1 LDKEQKKQIL
11 EYENYLISWNKTHNL
26 VSKSQVSNLKEHI
39 DDSLIISPLLED
51 QIMDLGSGG
60 GLPGIPLAIC
70 NPKKQFYLVES
81 SAKKSSF
88 LLNTIS
94 KLKLNNAQVINK
106 RVEDIED
113 SGLPESFDLIA
124 RAVGSTETILKMC
137 ENLLKRYQIKIKL
150 MKTLQQ
156 FQEETLPAGYTVI
169 KIDKFKLKAKDK
181 TRILVTIE
189 PDRNNG

>member
-1 LDKEQKKQIL
+1 MDKRQKKQIL
-11 EYENYLISWNKTHNL
+11 EYETHLISWNKTHNL
-26 VSKSQVSNLKEHI
+26 VSKSQASNLKEHI

-51 QIMDLGSGG
+51 QIIDLGSGG
-60 GLPGIPLAIC
+60 GMPGIPLAIC

-88 LLNTIS
+88 LLNTVS
-94 KLKLNNAQVINK
+94 KLKLSNVHVINK
-106 RVEDIED
+106 RIEDIED
-113 SGLPESFDLIA
+113 NRLPESFDLIA

-137 ENLLKRYQIKIKL
+137 KNLLKKHRIKIKL
-150 MKTLQQ
+150 MKTLEQ
-156 FQEETLPAGYTVI
+156 FQEETLPAGYTVK

>member
-1 LDKEQKKQIL
+1 MDKEQKKQIL
-11 EYENYLISWNKTHNL
+11 EYENHLISWNKTHNL
-26 VSKSQVSNLKEHI
+26 VSKSQASNLKEHI

-70 NPKKQFYLVES
+70 NPKKQFFLVES

-106 RVEDIED
+106 RIEDIED

-137 ENLLKRYQIKIKL
+137 ENLLKRHRIKIKL

>member
-1 LDKEQKKQIL
+1 MDKEQKKQIL
-11 EYENYLISWNKTHNL
+11 EYENHLISWNKTHNL
-26 VSKSQVSNLKEHI
+26 VSKSQASNLKEHI

-106 RVEDIED
+106 RIEDIED

-137 ENLLKRYQIKIKL
+137 ENLLKRHRIKIKL

>member
-11 EYENYLISWNKTHNL
+11 EYENHLISWNKTHNL
-26 VSKSQVSNLKEHI
+26 VSKSQASNLKEHI

-106 RVEDIED
+106 RIEDIED
-113 SGLPESFDLIA
+113 STLPESFDLIA

-137 ENLLKRYQIKIKL
+137 ENLLKRHRIKIKL
-150 MKTLQQ
+150 MKTLEQ

>member
-1 LDKEQKKQIL
+1 MDKEQKKQIL
-11 EYENYLISWNKTHNL
+11 EYENHLISWNKTHNL
-26 VSKSQVSNLKEHI
+26 VSKSQASNLKEHI

-106 RVEDIED
+106 RIEDIED
-113 SGLPESFDLIA
+113 SGLPESFDLVA

-137 ENLLKRYQIKIKL
+137 ENLLKRHRIKIKL

>member
-1 LDKEQKKQIL
+1 MDKEQKKQIL

-26 VSKSQVSNLKEHI
+26 VSKSQASNLKEHI

-94 KLKLNNAQVINK
+94 KLKLNNVHVINK
-106 RVEDIED
+106 RIEDIED
-113 SGLPESFDLIA
+113 NRLPESFDLIA

-137 ENLLKRYQIKIKL
+137 KNLLKKHRIKIKL
-150 MKTLQQ
+150 MKTLEQ

>member
-1 LDKEQKKQIL
+1 MDKEQKKQIL
-11 EYENYLISWNKTHNL
+11 EYENHLISWNKTHNL
-26 VSKSQVSNLKEHI
+26 VSKSQASNLKEHI
-39 DDSLIISPLLED
+39 DDSLIISPLLGD

-70 NPKKQFYLVES
+70 NPKKQLYLVES
-81 SAKKSSF
+81 SEKKSSF

-106 RVEDIED
+106 RIEDIED
-113 SGLPESFDLIA
+113 SILPESFDLIA

-137 ENLLKRYQIKIKL
+137 ENLLKRHRIKIKL

>member
-1 LDKEQKKQIL
+1 MDKEQKKQIL
-11 EYENYLISWNKTHNL
+11 EYENHLISWNKTHNL
-26 VSKSQVSNLKEHI
+26 FSKSQASKLKEHI

-51 QIMDLGSGG
+51 RIMDLGSGG
-60 GLPGIPLAIC
+60 GMPGIPLAIC

-88 LLNTIS
+88 LLNTVS
-94 KLKLNNAQVINK
+94 KLKLNNVQVINK
-106 RVEDIED
+106 RIEDIEG

-137 ENLLKRYQIKIKL
+137 ENLLKRHRIKIKL

-156 FQEETLPAGYTVI
+156 FQEENLPAGYTVI

>member
-1 LDKEQKKQIL
+1 MDKEQKKQIL
-11 EYENYLISWNKTHNL
+11 EYENHLISWNKTHNL
-26 VSKSQVSNLKEHI
+26 VSKSQASNLKEHI
-39 DDSLIISPLLED
+39 NDSLIISPLLED

-94 KLKLNNAQVINK
+94 KLKLNNTHVINK
-106 RVEDIED
+106 RIEDIED

-137 ENLLKRYQIKIKL
+137 ENLLKRHRIKIKL

>member
-1 LDKEQKKQIL
+1 MDKEQKKQIL
-11 EYENYLISWNKTHNL
+11 EYENHLISWNKTHNL
-26 VSKSQVSNLKEHI
+26 VSKSQASNLKEHI

-94 KLKLNNAQVINK
+94 KLKLNNAKVINK
-106 RVEDIED
+106 RIEDIED

-137 ENLLKRYQIKIKL
+137 ENLLKRHRIKIKL
-150 MKTLQQ
+150 MKTLEQ
-156 FQEETLPAGYTVI
+156 FQEETLPPGYTVI

>member
-1 LDKEQKKQIL
+1 MDKEQKKQIL
-11 EYENYLISWNKTHNL
+11 EYENHLISWNKTHNL
-26 VSKSQVSNLKEHI
+26 VSKSQASNLKEHI

-106 RVEDIED
+106 RIEDIED

-137 ENLLKRYQIKIKL
+137 ENLLKRHRIKIKL
-150 MKTLQQ
+150 MKTLEQ

>member
-1 LDKEQKKQIL
+1 MDKEQKKQIL
-11 EYENYLISWNKTHNL
+11 EYENHLISWNKTHNL
-26 VSKSQVSNLKEHI
+26 VSKSQASNLKEHI
-39 DDSLIISPLLED
+39 DDSLIISPLLGD
-51 QIMDLGSGG
+51 QIMDLGSGA

-106 RVEDIED
+106 RIEDIED
-113 SGLPESFDLIA
+113 GTLPESFDLIA

-137 ENLLKRYQIKIKL
+137 ENLLKRHRIKIRL
-150 MKTLQQ
+150 MKTLEQ
-156 FQEETLPAGYTVI
+156 FQQETLPAGYTVI

>member
-1 LDKEQKKQIL
+1 MDKDQKKQIL
-11 EYENYLISWNKTHNL
+11 EYEARLILWNKTHNL
-26 VSKSQVSNLKEHI
+26 VSKSQASNLKEHI

-51 QIMDLGSGG
+51 KIVDLGSGG
-60 GLPGIPLAIC
+60 GMPGIPLAIC

-88 LLNTIS
+88 LLNTVS
-94 KLKLNNAQVINK
+94 KLNLNNVEVINK
-106 RVEDIED
+106 RIEDIAD

-124 RAVGSTETILKMC
+124 RAVGSTEAVLKMC
-137 ENLLKRYQIKIKL
+137 ENLVKKHLIKIKL
-150 MKTLQQ
+150 MKTLEQ
-156 FQEETLPAGYTVI
+156 FQEETLPAGYAVK
-169 KIDKFKLKAKDK
+169 KIDKFKLQAKDK

>member
-1 LDKEQKKQIL
+1 MDKEQKKQIL
-11 EYENYLISWNKTHNL
+11 EYENHLISWNKTHNL
-26 VSKSQVSNLKEHI
+26 VSKSQASNLKEHI

-106 RVEDIED
+106 RIEDIED
-113 SGLPESFDLIA
+113 STLPESFDLIA
-124 RAVGSTETILKMC
+124 RAVGSTETILRMC
-137 ENLLKRYQIKIKL
+137 ENLLKRHRIKIKL
-150 MKTLQQ
+150 MKTLEQ

>member
-1 LDKEQKKQIL
+1 MDKEQKKQIL
-11 EYENYLISWNKTHNL
+11 EYENHLISWNKTHNL
-26 VSKSQVSNLKEHI
+26 VSKSQASNLKEHI

-94 KLKLNNAQVINK
+94 KLKLNNTHVINK
-106 RVEDIED
+106 RIEDIED

-137 ENLLKRYQIKIKL
+137 ENLLKRHRIKIKL

>member
-1 LDKEQKKQIL
+1 MDKEQKKQIL
-11 EYENYLISWNKTHNL
+11 EYENHLISWNKTHNL
-26 VSKSQVSNLKEHI
+26 VSKSQASNLKEHI

-106 RVEDIED
+106 RIEDIED
-113 SGLPESFDLIA
+113 STLPESFDLIA

-137 ENLLKRYQIKIKL
+137 ENLLKRHRIKIKL
-150 MKTLQQ
+150 MKTLEQ

>member
-1 LDKEQKKQIL
+1 MDKEQKKQIL
-11 EYENYLISWNKTHNL
+11 EYEAHLISWSKTHNL
-26 VSKSQVSNLKEHI
+26 VSKSQASNLKEHI
-39 DDSLIISPLLED
+39 NDSLIISPLLED

-70 NPKKQFYLVES
+70 NPNKQFYLVES

-88 LLNTIS
+88 LLNTVS
-94 KLKLNNAQVINK
+94 KLNISNVQVINK

-113 SGLPESFDLIA
+113 SGLPGSFDLIA
-124 RAVGSTETILKMC
+124 RAVGSTENILKMC
-137 ENLLKRYQIKIKL
+137 ENLLKKHRIKIKL
-150 MKTLQQ
+150 MKTLEQ
-156 FQEETLPAGYTVI
+156 FQEESLPAGYVVK

>member
-1 LDKEQKKQIL
+1 MDKEQKKQIL

>member
-1 LDKEQKKQIL
+1 MDKEQKKQIL
-11 EYENYLISWNKTHNL
+11 EYENHLISWNKTHNL
-26 VSKSQVSNLKEHI
+26 VSKSQASNLKEHI
-39 DDSLIISPLLED
+39 DDSLIISPLLGD

-81 SAKKSSF
+81 STKKSSF

-106 RVEDIED
+106 RIEDIED
-113 SGLPESFDLIA
+113 STLPESFDLIA

-137 ENLLKRYQIKIKL
+137 ENLLKRHRIKIKL